1 MDQSMSLK
9 EKLEAIH
16 AGSLK
21 RIPED
26 KQAIMSRATNDL
38 RNSGIMESMAKVG
51 DKAPDFSGTNHDGQ
65 AIAYG
70 DVLGRGPVVLS
81 FFRGHW

>member
-1 MDQSMSLK
+1 MSLK

-16 AGSLK
+16 DASRG

-26 KQAIMSRATNDL
+26 KREIMTRATNDL
-38 RNSGIMESMAKVG
+38 RNSGIMESVAKVG
-51 DKAPDFSGTNHDGQ
+51 DKAPDFSGTSHDGQ
-65 AIAYG
+65 TIAYG
-70 DVLGRGPVVLS
+70 DLMGRGPVVLS

>member
-1 MDQSMSLK
+1 MSLK

-16 AGSLK
+16 SASLN

-26 KQAIMSRATNDL
+26 RRAIMTRSTNDL
-38 RNSGIMESMAKVG
+38 RNSGIMESIAKVG
-51 DKAPDFSGTNHDGQ
+51 DKAPDFSGPNHDGQ
-65 AIAYG
+65 TIAFG
-70 DVLGRGPVVLS
+70 DLMGRGPVVLS